1 MLLFIYD
8 AKNICGDTETEYTYD
23 TTAELSRLLYKV
35 ENDSTVTKYIYGIG
49 LIGEV
54 SESGAKIYHF
64 DYRGS
69 TAAITDKDGEITD
82 TFSYDTYGKL
92 ENRTGTSAIIFL
104 YNGRDGVVT
113 DSNGLLYMRARYYS
127 PVLKRFVNADII
139 AGVITDPVTLNR
151 YSYANGNP
159 VSNIDPFGLSA
170 ERGNDSKADQLL
182 GFDWNKMSDM
192 SFVGDLP
199 IQAFIND
206 DARQIIYNALR
217 NSVLNAVR
225 PNNIPAGIWA
235 KQITNELKWIDEV
248 FGSSSKLA
256 KGIKVIPFVSVAF
269 DSGLGIY
276 ENIQNNVKTQ
286 KIVSDAV
293 VDVGFGLGGIAAS
306 TATGAAFGTVV
317 PGAGNIAGAVVG
329 FASGVGYYILTDV
342 VTINGKSVVDWTK
355 EGAGWIADQVV
366 NLWN

>member
-1 MLLFIYD
+1 MLFFIYD

-170 ERGNDSKADQLL
+170 ERGNDKSKYTISPFELVKNFAEAVDGFELIIGDVKFVKNGNYINIKGNRATLDKFGIRQSRIRADNVQNFEGIANLSNASNAVARAL
-182 GFDWNKMSDM
+182 KSKSNWAFAGITIAIEATYDM
-192 SFVGDLP
+192 SKYDDWGDRLIIGSYDVISGAIGTGLSLAGGAWAGAKIGSAISPGWGTIGGILVGGLIGWGYDL
-199 IQAFIND
+199 
-206 DARQIIYNALR
+206 L
-217 NSVLNAVR
+217 
-225 PNNIPAGIWA
+225 
-235 KQITNELKWIDEV
+235 IDE
-248 FGSSSKLA
+248 
-256 KGIKVIPFVSVAF
+256 P
-269 DSGLGIY
+269 
-276 ENIQNNVKTQ
+276 VKE
-286 KIVSDAV
+286 V
-293 VDVGFGLGGIAAS
+293 L
-306 TATGAAFGTVV
+306 
-317 PGAGNIAGAVVG
+317 
-329 FASGVGYYILTDV
+329 
-342 VTINGKSVVDWTK
+342 
-355 EGAGWIADQVV
+355 VV
-366 NLWN
+366 NLIES

>member
-1 MLLFIYD
+1 MLFFIYD

-82 TFSYDTYGKL
+82 TFSYDTYGRL

-151 YSYANGNP
+151 YAYANGNP

-170 ERGNDSKADQLL
+170 ERGN
-182 GFDWNKMSDM
+182 
-192 SFVGDLP
+192 
-199 IQAFIND
+199 
-206 DARQIIYNALR
+206 
-217 NSVLNAVR
+217 
-225 PNNIPAGIWA
+225 
-235 KQITNELKWIDEV
+235 
-248 FGSSSKLA
+248 
-256 KGIKVIPFVSVAF
+256 
-269 DSGLGIY
+269 
-276 ENIQNNVKTQ
+276 KTQ
-286 KIVSDAV
+286 KYDKEYYESKAYEKIKKNSVDILLYSWYYEVDPNIVAGAIFVEQYYNYDW
-293 VDVGFGLGGIAAS
+293 VDVLTDWIAFYGVIDMSVGLGQIRLS
-306 TATGAAFGTVV
+306 TAKFLEEKGYVPKTSAEEGGWNIPFIGFVHGTETMAREKRLENDSWNIIYAA
-317 PGAGNIAGAVVG
+317 A
-329 FASGVGYYILTDV
+329 YIRALSD
-342 VTINGKSVVDWTK
+342 IWREDFPEIDSRPDILGSLY
-355 EGAGWIADQVV
+355 
-366 NLWN
+366 NLGH